1 MQDQKQLILNND
13 LCQVLTAS
21 GWELVLYDCMRASAN
36 SHLAIPYIFTFFLLS
51 NYIIANLFI
60 GAILA
65 SMSPLNDADRR
76 AVTKEMRRHAE
87 AHQRISRQAQLFVN
101 NRQAYADRRKIPSPN
116 LTTLQEVMTQRDSR
130 ELFEESPVDGPRFAI
145 EVTNSALGLLSP
157 QSNFRRILYSI
168 VKNPL
173 FDQVILVVIAYS
185 CILLTMMNYETQ
197 TNDAWSQFF
206 KANDVFFIV
215 VFTIEFTLKVSAVGF
230 IWCDNIELMLGN
242 KDDLKKLMIGDFGPP
257 PYMYDAWN
265 YLDLVVLMVQYVNF
279 FFSPD
284 GPFKVL
290 RLLRAFRPLRMINR
304 VAGLKLVITALIDA
318 LPAFGNVVVLLISI
332 FLVFAILGMS
342 LFMGKFYSCNDA
354 VSEYEGGSDKHTCY
368 GHNTLNDYW
377 TPKVNT
383 L

>member
-1 MQDQKQLILNND
+1 MHDQKQPILNND
-13 LCQVLTAS
+13 VCQVLTAS
-21 GWELVLYDCMRASAN
+21 GWELVLYDCMRASVN
-36 SHLAIPYIFTFFLLS
+36 SHLAIPFIFTFFLLS

-65 SMSPLNDADRR
+65 SMSPLQDADRL

-101 NRQAYADRRKIPSPN
+101 NRQARADRRKMPSPN

-130 ELFEESPVDGPRFAI
+130 RLFEESPINGPRFGI
-145 EVTNSALGLLSP
+145 EVTNYALGLLSP

-230 IWCDNIELMLGN
+230 IWCDNIEMMLEN

-257 PYMYDAWN
+257 PYM
-265 YLDLVVLMVQYVNF
+265 
-279 FFSPD
+279 
-284 GPFKVL
+284 
-290 RLLRAFRPLRMINR
+290 
-304 VAGLKLVITALIDA
+304 
-318 LPAFGNVVVLLISI
+318 
-332 FLVFAILGMS
+332 
-342 LFMGKFYSCNDA
+342 
-354 VSEYEGGSDKHTCY
+354 
-368 GHNTLNDYW
+368 
-377 TPKVNT
+377 
-383 L
+383 